1 MVLPLGGKDG
11 GGEMK
16 RAVQILLVLAVLV
29 AGGIVYFLQSD
40 AGKGMAIGV
49 NYTARTLCSCIFVQG
64 KEQGTCYPDMMGAVE
79 SMPVVIDTET
89 QVVSVNLFGLLKGKA
104 THVEGRGCYLD

>member
-1 MVLPLGGKDG
+1 
-11 GGEMK
+11 MK
-16 RAVQILLVLAVLV
+16 RAGLVLIVLLALG
-29 AGGIVYFLQSD
+29 AGGLGYFLQSD

-64 KEQGTCYPDMMGAVE
+64 KGQSACYPDMMASVE
-79 SMPVVIDTET
+79 NIPVVIDLEAGTVT
-89 QVVSVNLFGLLKGKA
+89 TSIFGLLNGNA